1 MHQHKHAINETKAR
15 SSLKSVTGRLIE
27 ITVGTV
33 VQGIVLTLL
42 GFPSAFELGF
52 MMTLIEEITCF
63 SICFVNERIWNK
75 IDWGRKIEDVE
86 E

>member
-15 SSLKSVTGRLIE
+15 SFLKSVTGRLIE

-63 SICFVNERIWNK
+63 SICFVNERIWSK